1 MHQETHTESK
11 SGFSALCEA
20 QKMPDFADIGL
31 NPFVD
36 PEIPDG
42 LSNPFVAHTIAENA
56 AHDLHNLKL
65 VGRRQLSNCDT
76 AV

>member
-1 MHQETHTESK
+1 
-11 SGFSALCEA
+11 
-20 QKMPDFADIGL
+20 MPDFSDIGL

-56 AHDLHNLKL
+56 ADDLHNQKL